1 VFRPELI
8 QSLSVHIGSRGP
20 KNLTQWSHL
29 CKKFCVMTD
38 RRSPPALERAAAQ
51 LLNRV
56 RRARPLRAGSLIV
69 TILGDAIVPRG
80 GSVSLASLIR
90 LAAPF
95 GLSERLVRTS
105 VGRLALDGWLRA
117 ARHGRLSYYALTAL
131 GRARFAAAT
140 RRIYAGS
147 PVAWDGRW
155 TLVLAPAGDS
165 DLREELLWQGYGA
178 IAAGVLARPAP
189 PENGAA
195 RALRRRAALVFS
207 AATGAGFD
215 RALIRASW
223 DLPSLARRYRRFV
236 ALFAPVGRA
245 LERSRPIAPETAFM
259 LRTLLVHEYRKIH
272 LRDPLLPQ
280 SLLPRTWIGNA
291 AYSLCR
297 ELYSAVFPA
306 AEAYLNAQAARRG
319 GALPPPA
326 AATYQR
332 FGGLPRPA
340 THAS

>member
-1 VFRPELI
+1 
-8 QSLSVHIGSRGP
+8 
-20 KNLTQWSHL
+20 
-29 CKKFCVMTD
+29 MTD
-38 RRSPPALERAAAQ
+38 RRSQPVLERASAQ
-51 LLNRV
+51 VLNRV

-105 VGRLALDGWLRA
+105 VGRLAREGWLQA
-117 ARHGRLSYYALTAL
+117 VRHGRLSYYALTAP
-131 GRARFAAAT
+131 GRARFAVAT

-155 TLVLAPAGDS
+155 TLVLAPPGDP

-178 IAAGVLARPAP
+178 IASGVLARPAP

-195 RALRRRAALVFS
+195 RSLKRRGAVVFS

-223 DLPSLARRYRRFV
+223 DLRSLARRYRRFV
-236 ALFAPVGRA
+236 ALFAPVRRA
-245 LERSRPIAPETAFM
+245 LRHGGPIEPEIAF
-259 LRTLLVHEYRKIH
+259 LVRTLLVHEYRKIH

-280 SLLPRTWIGNA
+280 SLLPRPWIGNA
-291 AYSLCR
+291 AYDLCGT
-297 ELYSAVFPA
+297 LYSAVFPA
-306 AEAYLNAQAARRG
+306 AEAYLNTHAARRG

-326 AATYQR
+326 PSTYQR
-332 FGGLPRPA
+332 FGGLPRRAAHA
-340 THAS
+340 T

>member
-1 VFRPELI
+1 
-8 QSLSVHIGSRGP
+8 
-20 KNLTQWSHL
+20 
-29 CKKFCVMTD
+29 MTD
-38 RRSPPALERAAAQ
+38 RRSLQRASTQA
-51 LLNRV
+51 LNRV

-80 GSVSLASLIR
+80 GTVSLASLIR

-105 VGRLALDGWLRA
+105 VGRLARDGWLRA
-117 ARHGRLSYYALTAL
+117 VRHGRLSYYALTAS

-140 RRIYAGS
+140 RRIYSGS

-165 DLREELLWQGYGA
+165 ELRDELLWQGYGA
-178 IAAGVLARPAP
+178 IASGVLARPAP

-195 RALRRRAALVFS
+195 RALKRRGALVFS

-223 DLPSLARRYRRFV
+223 DLRSLASRYRRFMV
-236 ALFAPVGRA
+236 LFAPVREA
-245 LERSRPIAPETAFM
+245 LRRSGPIEPETAF
-259 LRTLLVHEYRKIH
+259 LVRALLVHEYRKIH

-280 SLLPRTWIGNA
+280 SLLPRAWIGNA

-297 ELYSAVFPA
+297 TLYSAVFPA
-306 AEAYLNAQAARRG
+306 AEAYLNTQADRRG

-340 THAS
+340 SHAI